1 MRALFFKEIKSF
13 LNSLIGYVFISI
25 YLLSSGL
32 FHFVLD
38 TDSNLFYNFEANLI
52 PFFGLSPWI
61 FLMLIPAI
69 TMKSFAE
76 EKRTGTIELLATK
89 PISDLKIVLAKYM
102 AGLCLLIIALLPT
115 LIYYYTIYQLGKPV
129 GSIDDGAAITSYL
142 GLLLIGAVFVS
153 IGIFA
158 SSLTNSQIISFISAM
173 FLTWFFYDGF
183 ERLGTWGTFK
193 SMDYMIKYIGMT
205 FHYERI
211 VKGVIYLKDIIYFIS
226 LIALF
231 LSLTLQSLKIS
242 KS

>member
-1 MRALFFKEIKSF
+1 MRALFVKEINSF
-13 LNSLIGYVFISI
+13 LTSLIGYVFICI
-25 YLLSSGL
+25 FLLSSGL

-38 TDSNLFYNFEANLI
+38 SESNLFYNFEANLI

-89 PISDLKIVLAKYM
+89 PISDVKIVLAKYF
-102 AGLCLLIIALLPT
+102 ASAILLIIALVPT
-115 LIYYYTIYQLGKPV
+115 LLYYYTIHALGKPI
-129 GSIDDGAAITSYL
+129 GSMDDGATITSYL
-142 GLLLIGAVFVS
+142 GLLLIGLVYIS
-153 IGIFA
+153 IGLFA
-158 SSLTNSQIISFISAM
+158 STLTNSQIISFIMAM

-193 SMDYMIKYIGMT
+193 SMDYIIKYIGMT
-205 FHYERI
+205 FHYERM
-211 VKGVIYLKDIIYFIS
+211 VKGVLYLKDIVYFVS
-226 LIALF
+226 LIFLF
-231 LSLTLQSLKIS
+231 LALSLYSFKLR